1 LDRILRFFLCPL
13 IDPCGP
19 SFCLISIGAGRL
31 TSLCDLHSEI
41 QPSMSYRILT
51 HALLLVSLCAQA
63 QPTPPKPYGAVPT
76 ERQLAWHEKEAYVLV
91 HFTPTTF
98 ENKEWGYG
106 DADPAIF
113 NPTDFDA
120 SQIVSAAK
128 AGGFK
133 GLILVAKH
141 HDGFALWPTATT
153 SYNISRSP
161 WRQGKGDM
169 VREFGDACRTLGMGF
184 GVYCSPWDRNHPD
197 YGTPAYVEAYRRQ
210 LGELYSN
217 YGPLFMSWHDGANG
231 GDGYYGGA
239 RETRKIDRTT
249 YYGWDSTWS
258 MTRRMQPMACIFSDV
273 GWDVRWVGNERG
285 EAATT
290 SWATFTPT
298 PLEGKSVAGP
308 GEVRDELNPM
318 GTRNGKHWMP
328 AECDVPLRKGWFYH
342 PEQDNT
348 VKSPEQLFELYL
360 KSVGRGA
367 ALDIGIA
374 PDRRGR
380 LHENDVASLAGFGRK
395 LEQTFRTDYA
405 KTATIRAS
413 NVRGGRSDL
422 FGTRFLTDGDR
433 YSPWATDDAVRNPV
447 LEMQWKVPVTF
458 DLIRLREDIRLG
470 QRIDSL
476 EVDVRVDGRWQTVG
490 KATGIGACR
499 IIPLEKPFTT
509 TACRIRITGSPVSI
523 ALGELGVFKR
533 G

>member
-1 LDRILRFFLCPL
+1 MRSCTFLL
-13 IDPCGP
+13 AI
-19 SFCLISIGAGRL
+19 CLLPIAAASQ
-31 TSLCDLHSEI
+31 
-41 QPSMSYRILT
+41 QP
-51 HALLLVSLCAQA
+51 A
-63 QPTPPKPYGAVPT
+63 PPKPYGALPS
-76 ERQLAWHEKEAYVLV
+76 ERQLRWHERETYVLI

-106 DADPAIF
+106 DADPSIF
-113 NPTDFDA
+113 NPSDFDA

-153 SYNISRSP
+153 GYNISKSP
-161 WRQGKGDM
+161 WKGGRGDM
-169 VREFGDACRTLGMGF
+169 VREFADACRSMGLGF

-197 YGTPAYVEAYRRQ
+197 YGRPAYVQAYREQ
-210 LGELYSN
+210 LRELYTG

-231 GDGYYGGA
+231 GDGFYGGT
-239 RETRKIDRTT
+239 RESRRIDRTT

-258 MTRRMQPMACIFSDV
+258 MNRSLQPGASIFSDV

-285 EAATT
+285 EAAET
-290 SWATFTPT
+290 SWATYTPM
-298 PLEGKSVAGP
+298 PLEGKQTAGP
-308 GEVRDELNPM
+308 GEVRDELNPV
-318 GTRNGKHWMP
+318 GTRNGRFWMP

-348 VKSPEQLFELYL
+348 VKTPAQLFDLYL

-367 ALDIGIA
+367 ALDIGLA
-374 PDRRGR
+374 PDTRGR
-380 LHENDVASLAGFGRK
+380 LHEKDVASLAGFGAM
-395 LEQTFRTDYA
+395 LERTFGTDLA
-405 KTATIRAS
+405 KSAVIRAS

-422 FGTRFLTDGDR
+422 FGTRFLTDGNR
-433 YSPWATDDAVRNPV
+433 YSHWSTDDEVRNPV
-447 LEMQWKVPVTF
+447 LEIEWKKPVTF
-458 DLIRLREDIRLG
+458 DLVRLREDIRLG

-476 EVDVRVDGRWQTVG
+476 EVDAFVDGRWLTVG
-490 KATGIGACR
+490 KATSIGACR
-499 IIPLEKPFTT
+499 IVVLDRTV
-509 TACRIRITGSPVSI
+509 TATRCRVRVTGSPVCV